1 MKKLFLLMML
11 PTISFAQISEK
22 TFEEIWQNF
31 YQKSLSQK
39 SVAKEQEANELSLAR
54 AKRHW
59 IPRAYVTGQWFNTN
73 DPTAV
78 FFNHLGQRAITQADF
93 NPSDLNRP
101 GQKTFQTAG
110 LGIDFPIFEGGLKS
124 SQTSMYE
131 SLVKS
136 SEIEL
141 KAKKTEEYSELTRQY
156 GGLKIYS
163 ANQSLLSDLKNDLKA
178 IIKNYQV
185 GAQSN
190 PVGHSG
196 LLGLKGVDN
205 RLEGIIAEFEL
216 KKVNFKNWIST
227 KAELDQEWV
236 PDGKEN
242 LIRYISTNLSKSG
255 STSYSTM
262 ILAQEMKLKTM
273 DDMKDMEK
281 ARFLPRVGLFA
292 NSQFYSGRRDTANSQ
307 TYGLYLMW
315 DLFNSDSYGR
325 VSEAEAKAMTQQ
337 MKLLAY
343 KQEEKIALQQLADS
357 KQTLERT
364 LVLLDDSEKL
374 LKEQTVNAMKLF
386 RSGMLSAL
394 QLAEVINRRV
404 DLIENKTKAESQ
416 FLEVTSRLYQINN

>member
-1 MKKLFLLMML
+1 MTKLFILAFI
-11 PTISFAQISEK
+11 PTISFAQTNEK
-22 TFEEIWQNF
+22 SFDEIWQNF

-39 SVAKEQEANELSLAR
+39 SIAKDQEANELSLAR

-78 FFNHLGQRAITQADF
+78 FFNHLGQRTITQADF
-93 NPSDLNRP
+93 NPADLNRP
-101 GQKTFQTAG
+101 GQKTFQTAS
-110 LGIDFPIFEGGLKS
+110 LGVDFPIFEGGFKA
-124 SQTSMYE
+124 SQTSMYD

-136 SEIEL
+136 SELEL

-163 ANQSLLSDLKNDLKA
+163 ANQSLLSDLKNDLNS

-196 LLGLKGVDN
+196 LLGLKGVGN

-216 KKVNFKNWIST
+216 KKLNFKNWIST
-227 KAELDQEWV
+227 KAELAQEWI
-236 PDGKEN
+236 PERKQN
-242 LIRYISTNLSKSG
+242 LINYISTNLSKSS

-292 NSQFYSGRRDTANSQ
+292 NSQFYSGQRDTANSQ

-337 MKLLAY
+337 IKLSAY
-343 KQEEKIALQQLADS
+343 KQEEKIALQQLNDS
-357 KQTLERT
+357 KQTLEKT
-364 LVLLDDSEKL
+364 LLLLDDSEKL
-374 LKEQTVNAMKLF
+374 LEEQTVNAMKLF

-416 FLEVTSRLYQINN
+416 YLEVTSRLYQINN